1 MRLKKRDKAR
11 IITRDLRFSR
21 LFVLARSVNI
31 CAEKMDIKN
40 LMERYKV
47 KSAGSLRTFV
57 AKHLSKINATGKHAI
72 QTKNGWHFDSE
83 AVKIIDD
90 LRGYSI
96 ASVVEEL
103 ESEKVKDLQA
113 EIDNLKTLLLVSQSK
128 VIKLQEEL
136 SEKQTALAEAQT
148 SALLA
153 DNKKTALEG
162 EISNLKNQ
170 IDHLQNRNLFQRIF
184 NIP

>member
-1 MRLKKRDKAR
+1 
-11 IITRDLRFSR
+11 
-21 LFVLARSVNI
+21 
-31 CAEKMDIKN
+31 MDIKD
-40 LMERYKV
+40 LMKRYKV
-47 KSAGSLRTFV
+47 KSAGSLRTFIS
-57 AKHLSKINATGKHAI
+57 KHLAEINATGNHAV
-72 QTKNGWHFDSE
+72 QTKNGWQFDSE

-96 ASVVEEL
+96 ATVIDDL
-103 ESEKVKDLQA
+103 ESEKINELQA
-113 EIDNLKTLLLVSQSK
+113 EIDNLKTLLLISQSK

-153 DNKKTALEG
+153 DNKKIALEG

-170 IDHLQNRNLFQRIF
+170 LERLQNRNLLQRIF
-184 NIP
+184 NFN